1 MMSDF
6 DPERVRIALAAF
18 AGAFVYGVFTL
29 VTLFMTGAHVS
40 KADFFKAGLNVL
52 AAAMCGVV
60 TAVIVA
66 PAGMPTEAAG
76 TAVPAA
82 ICPMIRMPTCQALIL
97 VTFVTKLE
105 SVVTSPV
112 PRCVASAVKA
122 PWSALSV
129 MAAPV
134 LGADSCTAAAVPST
148 EL

>member
-40 KADFFKAGLNVL
+40 RADFLKAGLNVL

-66 PAGMPTEAAG
+66 PAVAGIIPWASMRDLPTIGFFIGAVTWEVLPFALKGLRNRAKAEAEKQG
-76 TAVPAA
+76 NV
-82 ICPMIRMPTCQALIL
+82 
-97 VTFVTKLE
+97 
-105 SVVTSPV
+105 
-112 PRCVASAVKA
+112 
-122 PWSALSV
+122 
-129 MAAPV
+129 
-134 LGADSCTAAAVPST
+134 
-148 EL
+148 